1 MRNTL
6 FLFAFLLP
14 CSLAAQSNWANLK
27 ITPAQPKPGEAIR
40 IEYNWLGGPLK
51 DAETIE
57 MLVLEYVEKTP
68 ELKELDLRSEGNR
81 VVGTYTSHPQTLVAG
96 IMIQAGERRDNNQRK
111 GYFIQMCDA
120 SKHPMPEALA
130 AQAVLFSD
138 WGRLLDLENQPEWA
152 LDWLNQAFV
161 ARPDL
166 KKKYFNTYVNATLRA
181 KRGDDGKREAL
192 AVLEEMENNPSLS
205 ESDLNSLIN
214 TYNRLK
220 ETNKATAAREKFKSK
235 FPDAAARQDR
245 FRAASTES
253 DLSKREALLD
263 AFKKDFPPKN
273 DEEKNALEQQYAQI
287 LGQLG
292 EQKSWQAFSAVAA
305 KTSAAQRANA
315 YNNIAWELAEK
326 GEDLAM
332 AQKLA
337 AEATAWAK
345 REISAPADAKPAVLT
360 KKAWDDRRKNTYAM
374 YADTYAYILDKAGDP
389 LKASEYQAEA
399 VAINEYGNMDFN
411 ERFTGYLE
419 RAGSPDLR
427 HQLEGFILKGAAS
440 AKMKEQFQKAYLAE
454 DKSSTGY
461 AVYLAALERIAHN
474 NRREEL
480 LKKMLDEPA
489 PSFTLKN
496 LKGETVSLEKLR
508 GKVVVV
514 DFWAT
519 WCGPCKASFPGMQ
532 QAVDKY
538 QSDPNVAFVFVDTWE
553 NVAEKEKNANEFIKN
568 NGYTF
573 NVLMDND
580 NKVVTSFGVSG
591 IPTKFVVDGKGKIRF
606 KSIGYSGS
614 ADALV
619 EELSL
624 MIEAAKA
631 AP

>member
-81 VVGTYTSHPQTLVAG
+81 VVGTYTSHPQALVAG
-96 IMIQAGERRDNNQRK
+96 IVIQAGERRDNNQRK

-138 WGRLLDLENQPEWA
+138 WGRLFDLENQPEWA

-166 KKKYFNTYVNATLRA
+166 KKKYFNAYISATLRA
-181 KRGDDGKREAL
+181 KRGDDGKKEAL

-220 ETNKATAAREKFKSK
+220 ETNRATAAREKFKSK

-273 DEEKNALEQQYAQI
+273 DEEKNALEQQYAQM

-305 KTSAAQRANA
+305 KTSAAQRANV

-345 REISAPADAKPAVLT
+345 REIAAPADAKPTFLT

-553 NVAEKEKNANEFIKN
+553 NATEKEKNANEFIKN